1 MTAPL
6 HLVEPDGDPRGG
18 VVVIQEAFGLTDHIK
33 AVCDRVAAAGY
44 VAVAPALF
52 HRTGSPVLAYDDFGP
67 VMPHMKALRAEQI
80 LADVDD
86 ALAAVGD
93 RPKGIVGFCMGGTVA
108 LQVAVQRQIGAAV
121 SWYGGGVAEGRFGF
135 PSMIEA
141 AASIQTPW
149 LGIFGDRD
157 KSIPVEQVEQLRAVV
172 ADLPVA
178 AEIVRYPD
186 AQHGFGCDDRPAVH
200 HPEAAADAWQRT
212 LSFFEEHVG

>member
-1 MTAPL
+1 VTAPL
-6 HLVEPDGDPRGG
+6 NVAAPEGEPRGG
-18 VVVIQEAFGLTDHIK
+18 IVVVQEAFGLTDHIE

-44 VAVAPALF
+44 LAVAPALF

-86 ALAAVGD
+86 ALAAIGD
-93 RPKGIVGFCMGGTVA
+93 RPAGIVGFCMGGSVA
-108 LQVAVQRQIGAAV
+108 LHVATERDLGAAV

-135 PSMIEA
+135 PSQLEA
-141 AASIQTPW
+141 AASLRTPW

-172 ADLPVA
+172 ADA
-178 AEIVRYPD
+178 AVPTEIVRYPD
-186 AQHGFGCDDRPAVH
+186 AEHGFGCDDRPAVH
-200 HPEAAADAWQRT
+200 HPEATADAWRRT
-212 LSFFEEHVG
+212 FSFFGEHVG